1 MKNKIETL
9 NVIYNEDCI
18 EGLKKLPSESVDL
31 IIADPPYFKII
42 GQSWDYKLSTF
53 EEYEKLIKS
62 QDKLNNKLE
71 QLVKTKILTRYFFT
85 AEDGKTKLTD
95 SGIAYIAGFEANN
108 KVEKYSEWILPR
120 REMWHSPISDSY
132 IYIPKK

>member
-1 MKNKIETL
+1 MNESL
-9 NVIYNEDCI
+9 IYQ
-18 EGLKKLPSESVDL
+18 LL
-31 IIADPPYFKII
+31 KII
-42 GQSWDYKLSTF
+42 HHNGNIWELISDGYEFGQVSFFIDSLK
-53 EEYEKLIKS
+53 E
-62 QDKLNNKLE
+62 NKY
-71 QLVKTKILTRYFFT
+71 IFT

-132 IYIPKK
+132 IYVPKK